1 MACFAKFKQKII
13 PNLKEETDNGATCG
27 SSFRKESCG
36 QNPKLASDENV
47 HRACHYLYQQSD
59 RGEAI
64 SHDTLLPPP
73 PSAFLFIKRKI
84 IPALTRYIIQLTM
97 HFSRRHVACL
107 RTIRLLQVNFDEWLD
122 FIYPVG
128 TRIC

>member
-13 PNLKEETDNGATCG
+13 PNLKEEKRNRHGATCG

-73 PSAFLFIKRKI
+73 PSAFLIKEK
-84 IPALTRYIIQLTM
+84 
-97 HFSRRHVACL
+97 
-107 RTIRLLQVNFDEWLD
+107 
-122 FIYPVG
+122 
-128 TRIC
+128 

>member
-1 MACFAKFKQKII
+1 MARIKII
-13 PNLKEETDNGATCG
+13 PQFFTFPATNLKEETDNGATCG

-64 SHDTLLPPP
+64 SHDTLLPLPQRLSFYKKKNN
-73 PSAFLFIKRKI
+73 PSFDMLCHSTNNALLSSARCL
-84 IPALTRYIIQLTM
+84 PA
-97 HFSRRHVACL
+97 HHSFAA
-107 RTIRLLQVNFDEWLD
+107 
-122 FIYPVG
+122 G
-128 TRIC
+128 